1 MDEKKP
7 EVKEEVKL
15 EDLLKQIEDLKADSA
30 AKAAEIE
37 TLKKANTNASADAS
51 EWKKK
56 FRATQDEATRKA
68 AEEAEAKQAML
79 DELNALKTEKRISTY
94 QAKLMEVGYDA
105 QTAASMAMSLPEGIS
120 EDFFAT
126 QKAFLETQKQI
137 AKTEALNNQ
146 PSLTPGLPPA
156 APNKEDEVWRTWM
169 GLPKK

>member
-1 MDEKKP
+1 
-7 EVKEEVKL
+7 
-15 EDLLKQIEDLKADSA
+15 
-30 AKAAEIE
+30 
-37 TLKKANTNASADAS
+37 
-51 EWKKK
+51 
-56 FRATQDEATRKA
+56 
-68 AEEAEAKQAML
+68 ML